1 MKHQHVRTYI
11 LALLMMVTST
21 LMLPGQGMQ
30 DLNQDNREQFTVNLG
45 VMKGPSGFAVAKIA
59 QDEGVI
65 AADASIDIQVH
76 ASPQEVIAKMVNGEL
91 DAAFLPSNVAANLYG
106 KGVPISMAAVTGE
119 GMLQMITTD
128 ESIEYIDDLEGVRI
142 GVPGENSTPDQ
153 LTKIIFAAFGVDAE
167 TFLDLDYSVASPAQ
181 LTQMYIAGKTPI
193 VVLPEP
199 FLSLAMAKRSDSIM
213 LLEYQAVWGALT
225 GVDNYPM
232 TVLVVSNAF
241 RTSNPALYQSF
252 LDAVE
257 SSVSWVKS
265 NVDEAAQVIES
276 LDLMSSDVARM
287 SIPNLNLTF
296 IPSSEAVERVDMY
309 YTILHGFDS
318 TSIGGSIPDEAF
330 YAEQ

>member
-1 MKHQHVRTYI
+1 MKYQHVRTFA
-11 LALLMMVTST
+11 LAVLMMVTAT

-30 DLNQDNREQFTVNLG
+30 DLHQDNAELFTVNLG
-45 VMKGPSGFAVAKIA
+45 VMKGPSGFSVAKIA
-59 QDEGVI
+59 LDEGVI
-65 AADASIDIQVH
+65 AADARIDIQVH

-91 DAAFLPSNVAANLYG
+91 DAAFLPSNVAANLYA
-106 KGVPISMAAVTGE
+106 KGAPISMAAVTGE

-153 LTKIIFAAFGVDAE
+153 LTKIIFAAFGVDAD
-167 TFLDLDYSVASPAQ
+167 TFLDLDYSVSSPAQ

-199 FLSLAMAKRSDSIM
+199 FLSLAKAKKSNSIM
-213 LLEYQAVWGALT
+213 LLEYQAIWGALT
-225 GVDNYPM
+225 GVENYPM
-232 TVLVVSNAF
+232 TVLVVNNDF
-241 RTSNPALYQSF
+241 MKSNPAVYQSF

-257 SSVSWVKS
+257 SSVAWVKE
-265 NVDEAAQVIES
+265 NVEDASQEIEK
-276 LDLMSSDVARM
+276 LDLMSSEIARM

-296 IPSSEAVERVDMY
+296 IPSVEAVDRVDMY
-309 YTILHGFDS
+309 FSVLYGFDS

-330 YAEQ
+330 YAE